1 MLSQERAMKIC
12 VLSRVS
18 RSGRS
23 DPYVFHLG
31 QRRHPVVAILSEW
44 QEHGWRCLLVKVE
57 DGRRFALRQDYAT
70 GEWELAAAYRDGP
83 QPRPRPVPV
92 RL

>member
-1 MLSQERAMKIC
+1 MKIC

-18 RSGRS
+18 RSGQS

-31 QRRHPVVAILSEW
+31 QRRHPVVAIVGEW
-44 QEHGWRCLLVKVE
+44 EEAGCRCLLVKVQ
-57 DGRRFALRQDYAT
+57 DGRRFALRQDLAT

-83 QPRPRPVPV
+83 QLKPRPVPV
-92 RL
+92 RI